1 MKLAI
6 VGGGSTYTPELIDG
20 FLRMRDVL
28 PVDELWLID
37 PSEERRR
44 LVGGMA
50 QRMFARG
57 GHPGVVHATD
67 DLVAGVADADAVLFQ
82 LRVGGQEARH
92 GDETWPHEA
101 GVIGQ
106 ETTGP
111 GGFAKALRTVPVVL
125 EAADGVRR
133 HAKPGAWI
141 IDFTNPVGIVT
152 RALLSE
158 GHRAVGL
165 CNVAIGFQRRFA
177 ARFAV
182 PPAAVRLD
190 HVGLNH
196 LTWELGVHVSDAAG
210 TRDVLPELLASDLAE
225 LAEEVELPAPLLTL
239 QQAVPSYYLRYY
251 YAHEQVLREQLQEPT
266 RAEVVREVERAL
278 LAKYAD
284 PAVDTKPE
292 ELERRGGAFYSEAAI
307 DLLVSLTTD
316 RRDVQVLDVL
326 NNGTLPFLP
335 DDHVIEVPSR
345 VRADGLVPLPVAPL
359 ADDVRG
365 LIADVA
371 GYERLA
377 LDAARHGGRDRVLQ
391 AMWSHP
397 LVRDF
402 DCAERLTDLLLAANA
417 RHLAWA

>member
-6 VGGGSTYTPELIDG
+6 IGGGSTYTPELIDG
-20 FLRMRDVL
+20 FIRNSAVL

-57 GHPGVVHATD
+57 GHPGIVYATD
-67 DLVAGVADADAVLFQ
+67 DLIAGVADADAVLFQ
-82 LRVGGQEARH
+82 LRVGGQHARH

-125 EAADGVRR
+125 DAAEQVRR

-152 RALLSE
+152 RALLTH
-158 GHRAVGL
+158 GHRAIGL

-177 ARFAV
+177 ARFDVA
-182 PPAAVRLD
+182 PSAIRLD

-196 LTWELGVHVSDAAG
+196 LTWERGVHVEG
-210 TRDVLPELLASDLAE
+210 RGDVLPGLLSTDLPE
-225 LAEEVELPAPLLTL
+225 LAEEVDLPAPLLTL

-251 YAHEQVLREQLQEPT
+251 YAHEAVLREQLLEPT
-266 RAEVVREVERAL
+266 RAEVVQEVERAL

-284 PAVDTKPE
+284 PGIDTKPE

-307 DLLVSLTTD
+307 DVLLSLTAD
-316 RRDVQVLDVL
+316 RGDVQVLDVL
-326 NNGTLPFLP
+326 NDGTLPFLP
-335 DDHVIEVPSR
+335 DDHVIEVPSLIG
-345 VRADGLVPLPVAPL
+345 ADGATPLPVAPL
-359 ADDVRG
+359 PDDVRG

-377 LDAARHGGRDRVLQ
+377 LDAAVHGGHDRVLH

-402 DCAERLTDLLLAANA
+402 DRAERLTDLLLAANA
-417 RHLAWA
+417 QHLAWA

>member
-20 FLRMRDVL
+20 FLRHRDVL
-28 PVDELWLID
+28 PVEELWLID

-50 QRMFARG
+50 QRMFRHG
-57 GHPGVVHATD
+57 GHPGTVHVTD
-67 DLVAGVADADAVLFQ
+67 DVVAGVAGADAVLLQ
-82 LRVGGQEARH
+82 LRVGGQDARH

-125 EAADGVRR
+125 EAAEAVRR
-133 HAKPGAWI
+133 YAKPGAWI
-141 IDFTNPVGIVT
+141 IDFTNPVGVVT

-158 GHRAVGL
+158 GHRAIGL

-177 ARFAV
+177 ARFDVA
-182 PPAAVRLD
+182 PSAVRLD

-196 LTWELGVHVSDAAG
+196 LTWELGVHVAG
-210 TRDVLPELLASDLAE
+210 RGDVLPELLADDLAE
-225 LAEEVELPAPLLTL
+225 LAEEVELPAALLTL

-251 YAHEQVLREQLQEPT
+251 YAHEEVLREQLLEPT
-266 RAEVVREVERAL
+266 RARVVQEVERAL

-284 PAVDTKPE
+284 PAEHTKPP

-316 RRDVQVLDVL
+316 RGDVQVLDVL
-326 NNGTLPFLP
+326 NDGILPFLP
-335 DDHVIEVPSR
+335 DDHVIEVPST
-345 VRADGLVPLPVAPL
+345 VTAAGATPLPVAPL

-377 LDAARHGGRDRVLQ
+377 LDAAKHGGRDRVLQ

-402 DCAERLTDLLLAANA
+402 ERAERLTDLLLAANA
-417 RHLAWA
+417 RHLAWL